1 MYENDHFNQAQ
12 AEFKKELNGQSK
24 PVAQKKKK
32 EKKEGVYHALREWL
46 ECMVH
51 TLGPFESQHCPSFTI
66 RCILSLELI
75 LNKGYF
81 SSSMSRAFYRA
92 ISEQFANLMP
102 REVVGNVTLVGP
114 YKEMMTR
121 KAPGV
126 TPRTWIYL
134 AVNDILLS

>member
-1 MYENDHFNQAQ
+1 MIYAQCSKKLWHFSLDYYSFLYENDHFNQAQ

-66 RCILSLELI
+66 RCSCC
-75 LNKGYF
+75 
-81 SSSMSRAFYRA
+81 
-92 ISEQFANLMP
+92 
-102 REVVGNVTLVGP
+102 
-114 YKEMMTR
+114 
-121 KAPGV
+121 
-126 TPRTWIYL
+126 
-134 AVNDILLS
+134 